1 MLANCPPLGCSHFH
15 TRGGIYSLLS
25 AMKAPFA
32 LQPAKELG
40 TAAKAF
46 QCQRLYRAYGEEAWK
61 RAVPFAFQILHD
73 RRAFDRLV
81 RLRSLRPRARCLVR
95 LRLGGPGR
103 LGCGLS
109 FNFLSG
115 WSPGTRD
122 LVTDELFD
130 AVDSLGVVA
139 SGERDRD
146 AFHPRTAGAA
156 DTVHVI
162 VGLPGNVE
170 VDDVADAFDVEPAG
184 RDVGRDEDRDLVVLE
199 AIEFGNAVRLIHV
212 ALDLAGSKARTFQA
226 RRKLANRRL
235 SVGEDDRILEF
246 LVPQDLAKSIL

>member
-46 QCQRLYRAYGEEAWK
+46 QCQRLYRADGEEARK
-61 RAVPFAFQILHD
+61 RTVPLAFQILDD
-73 RRAFDRLV
+73 RGALDRIM
-81 RLRSLRPRARCLVR
+81 RLRSLWARARCLVR

-103 LGCGLS
+103 PRRGLS

-122 LVTDELFD
+122 LVTDELLD
-130 AVDSLGVVA
+130 AVDRLGVVA
-139 SGERDRD
+139 
-146 AFHPRTAGAA
+146 
-156 DTVHVI
+156 
-162 VGLPGNVE
+162 
-170 VDDVADAFDVEPAG
+170 
-184 RDVGRDEDRDLVVLE
+184 
-199 AIEFGNAVRLIHV
+199 
-212 ALDLAGSKARTFQA
+212 
-226 RRKLANRRL
+226 
-235 SVGEDDRILEF
+235 
-246 LVPQDLAKSIL
+246 